1 MKIILITAFLM
12 LSFTVSA
19 DLHKCVINGKT
30 SYTEKQCPTPESE
43 QAITKGTA
51 SALDTSGQRQ
61 QWADAEEK
69 AAADKILQGQ
79 QRLDSERAELIQKAT
94 KNAVT
99 FEEKRQQKAA
109 LKLLESKQLTDTSPE
124 RAALIQK
131 ATQNTDTTFE
141 GIRQQKAA
149 LKTLTGTSAPQS
161 EKCSSDYSCGIG
173 SKCVKAPAQI
183 TGVCMKDVNQ
193 NSAKDPNSVL
203 PNMSMEG
210 CFAVGSGCPTGF
222 HCDIKLKACV
232 K

>member
-1 MKIILITAFLM
+1 MKIILITVFLM

-30 SYTEKQCPTPESE
+30 AYTEKQCPSPEAEKKIDKGGFGVLDNSE
-43 QAITKGTA
+43 Q
-51 SALDTSGQRQ
+51 RQ
-61 QWADAEEK
+61 VWADAEEK
-69 AAADKILQGQ
+69 AAANRISQEQ
-79 QRLDSERAELIQKAT
+79 QRSDLETAKLMQMATQKAE
-94 KNAVT
+94 T

-109 LKLLESKQLTDTSPE
+109 IKLLESKQSTYTSPE
-124 RAALIQK
+124 RAELIQK
-131 ATQNTDTTFE
+131 ATQKTDTTFE

-149 LKTLTGTSAPQS
+149 LKILTGTSAPQS
-161 EKCSSDYSCGIG
+161 EKCSSDYSCGVG
-173 SKCVKAPAQI
+173 YKCVKAPVQV

-210 CFAVGSGCPTGF
+210 CFAVGSGCPSGF